1 MKSNPTVKA
10 HSECMNYVKENVT
23 SFRLKSQKKISNGT
37 EEEQLKE
44 KSRFKKILAFELLFN
59 NLALLLMIPEML
71 EEIEADIEELK
82 ICFSKVTIKYLF
94 NLWIAWIDSLN
105 RRHIW

>member
-82 ICFSKVTIKYLF
+82 ICFTKVKISYIF
-94 NLWIAWIDSLN
+94 NLWVAWTNSLN
-105 RRHIW
+105 